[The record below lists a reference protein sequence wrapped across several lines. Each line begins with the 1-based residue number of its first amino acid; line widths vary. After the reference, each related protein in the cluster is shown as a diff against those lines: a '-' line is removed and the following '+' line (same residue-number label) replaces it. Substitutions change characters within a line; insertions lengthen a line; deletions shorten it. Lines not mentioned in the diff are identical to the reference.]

1 MTAELGHFALA
12 LALGLALLQA
22 TLPLYGAAR
31 ARPALMELARHT
43 ALGQF
48 ILTAIAFGAL
58 AKAYVM
64 SDFSVAAVAQ
74 NSHSL
79 KPLLYRLTGVWG
91 NHEGSLLLWLLILTL
106 FGAMVAMFGGSLR
119 KAFQARVL
127 AVQAMIGTGFLAF
140 TLLTSNL
147 SHAPGAADAGRS
159 TGLA

>member
-1 MTAELGHFALA
+1 MTAELGNFALA

-22 TLPLYGAAR
+22 ALPLYGASR
-31 ARPALMELARHT
+31 EKPALMDLARHT

-48 ILTAIAFGAL
+48 VLIAIAFAAL
-58 AKAYVM
+58 TRAYVV

-106 FGAMVAMFGGSLR
+106 FGAMVAVFGGSLR
-119 KAFQARVL
+119 KTFQPACWPSR
-127 AVQAMIGTGFLAF
+127 
-140 TLLTSNL
+140 
-147 SHAPGAADAGRS
+147 R
-159 TGLA
+159 